1 MGRGVVLETL
11 QSTADD
17 LVVHVPHKLTAPPV
31 VVTGCE
37 SLSADVGH
45 LLSPR
50 ADQRRKELQSWHV
63 DLASFAGDVRRL
75 YHPTEELAIARDG
88 RFAKN
93 RQRRT
98 EGAIRV

>member
-31 VVTGCE
+31 VVIGCE

-63 DLASFAGDVRRL
+63 DLACFAGDVRGL
-75 YHPTEELAIARDG
+75 YHSTEELAVAHDG

-93 RQRRT
+93 R
-98 EGAIRV
+98 